1 MFKYLPLLLVISFPS
16 ISNAQLKPLETII
29 LENADNEVF
38 AASYS
43 SKRCAAIYLEVAKIV
58 QEMEPA
64 SLKPLVDKASELTLY
79 AALIDSGKTAE
90 KISTTEIE
98 RTDKEVKRIWKIL
111 SEISD
116 DSYARTGV
124 YLSPHTKDME
134 LCRALYPLEDKLF

>member
-1 MFKYLPLLLVISFPS
+1 MRELLRVGIFTVIFFRKY
-16 ISNAQLKPLETII
+16 AQPHFII
-29 LENADNEVF
+29 CIFTVKMPF
-38 AASYS
+38 F
-43 SKRCAAIYLEVAKIV
+43 
-58 QEMEPA
+58 
-64 SLKPLVDKASELTLY
+64 
-79 AALIDSGKTAE
+79 SGKTAE

-134 LCRALYPLEDKLF
+134 LCRALYPLEEKLF